1 MCRLLLIIFMFIK
14 NNYNLQLTY
23 IHKISQYSIIV
34 LWLCTYNKQKETYFF
49 LFACK
54 GKNFILQKQIF
65 KPEILQKKH

>member
-1 MCRLLLIIFMFIK
+1 MGK
-14 NNYNLQLTY
+14 N
-23 IHKISQYSIIV
+23 HASQYANFGS
-34 LWLCTYNKQKETYFF
+34 LRLCTYNKQKETYFF